1 MDTYVLFLKAHS
13 GIRWIALLLP
23 VIILVKSIIG
33 FYGDKEYKKIDR
45 ILAASFAGTV
55 HLMLLLGIVLYG
67 FLSPITL
74 SAFNDFGAAMKD
86 PTIRFWAIEHISV
99 MLFVTVLVTIGN
111 AKTKK
116 ALTSKDKFKKQLTF
130 FAASLGLML
139 ISIPWDRLGT

>member
-1 MDTYVLFLKAHS
+1 
-13 GIRWIALLLP
+13 
-23 VIILVKSIIG
+23 
-33 FYGDKEYKKIDR
+33 
-45 ILAASFAGTV
+45 
-55 HLMLLLGIVLYG
+55 MLLLGIVLYG

-86 PTIRFWAIEHISV
+86 HTIRFWAIEHISV
-99 MLFVTVLVTIGN
+99 MLLVTVLVTIGN